1 MIGLVIQAR
10 YDSSRLRGKIL
21 LQMAGQTA
29 LDYVAQ
35 NALRVKGIDVVC
47 FAIAD
52 DSASDIIAEHLQKNY
67 PDIVVMRGD
76 QHDVLARYYH
86 AAKQLRLDDVMRI
99 TSDCPL
105 FDPALASKMVAL
117 YQRENADYIS
127 NNYLPSF
134 PHGVD
139 AEIMNFSLL
148 QQAYQQAILP
158 TEREHVTPYI
168 RAKKCVC
175 RKLCIYDG
183 QADEWQLAQRWTLDY
198 AEDYQFLD
206 RLITLLHQQ
215 GHDADADYR
224 TIIAILRNQPN
235 LYRVN
240 QMHHVRRELASAPL
254 SPPKNDDGWEY
265 YDWQKE

>member
-1 MIGLVIQAR
+1 MIGLVVQAR
-10 YDSSRLRGKIL
+10 YGSSRLRGKIL

-35 NALRVKGIDVVC
+35 NALKVAGIDVVC

-52 DSASDIIAEHLQKNY
+52 DSASDIIAEHLHKNY
-67 PDIVVMRGD
+67 PEILVMRGD

-127 NNYLPSF
+127 NNYRPSF

-139 AEIMNFSLL
+139 AEIIRFSLL
-148 QQAYQQAILP
+148 EQAYQQASLP
-158 TEREHVTPYI
+158 AEREHVTPYI
-168 RAKKCVC
+168 RAKNDC

-198 AEDYQFLD
+198 VEDYQFLD
-206 RLITLLHQQ
+206 RLIALLHQQ
-215 GHDADADYR
+215 GLDADADYR
-224 TIIAILRNQPN
+224 TITAILRGRAE
-235 LYRVN
+235 LYQVN
-240 QMHHVRRELASAPL
+240 QMHHVRRELAQVPL
-254 SPPKNDDGWEY
+254 SVRDDDGWEY
-265 YDWQKE
+265 VDVSVA

>member
-10 YDSSRLRGKIL
+10 YGSSRLRGKIL
-21 LQMAGQTA
+21 LPMAGQTA

-35 NALRVKGIDVVC
+35 NALKVAGIDVVC

-52 DSASDIIAEHLQKNY
+52 DSASDIIAEHLHKNY
-67 PDIVVMRGD
+67 PEILVMRGD

-105 FDPALASKMVAL
+105 FDPALASKMVAH

-139 AEIMNFSLL
+139 AEIMRFDAL
-148 QQAYQQAILP
+148 QQAYQQATLP
-158 TEREHVTPYI
+158 TDREHVTPYI
-168 RAKKCVC
+168 RAKNDC

-206 RLITLLHQQ
+206 RLIALLHQQ

-224 TIIAILRNQPN
+224 TISNILREQPE
-235 LYRVN
+235 LYQLN
-240 QMHHVRRELASAPL
+240 QMRHVKRELVSAPL
-254 SPPKNDDGWEY
+254 SARDDDGWRY
-265 YDWQKE
+265 LDVSI